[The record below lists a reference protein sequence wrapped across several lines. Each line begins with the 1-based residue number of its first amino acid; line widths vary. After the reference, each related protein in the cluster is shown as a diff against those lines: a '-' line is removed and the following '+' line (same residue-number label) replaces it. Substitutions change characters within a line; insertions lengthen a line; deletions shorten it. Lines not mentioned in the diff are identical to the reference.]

1 MDSGEPFPFDRWGLA
16 HRQRLPAEYY
26 RPLTSAECREM
37 AQDGLVE
44 LGSHTH
50 THMDFRCRPVEL
62 MQDTQTSVNL
72 LRKHFGLEEAS
83 FAFPGG
89 RRYSGHS
96 GEELMAAVKKA
107 SVTCALTTDAAP
119 VDWRR
124 DPFGWGRFNVYQWD
138 TAATLRAKLNG
149 CYGWAPKLQERLS
162 LCVPRKDQSAA
173 CIGTDR
179 NGI

>member
-1 MDSGEPFPFDRWGLA
+1 
-16 HRQRLPAEYY
+16 
-26 RPLTSAECREM
+26 
-37 AQDGLVE
+37 
-44 LGSHTH
+44 
-50 THMDFRCRPVEL
+50 
-62 MQDTQTSVNL
+62 MQDTQTSVDL
-72 LRKHFGLEEAS
+72 LGKRFGLKEVS

-107 SVTCALTTDAAP
+107 SVTCALTTDGAP

-162 LCVPRKDQSAA
+162 LTPYTP
-173 CIGTDR
+173 IGLRELPGLNTGEPYCCNADYCR
-179 NGI
+179 RWPLWCWPGGVW